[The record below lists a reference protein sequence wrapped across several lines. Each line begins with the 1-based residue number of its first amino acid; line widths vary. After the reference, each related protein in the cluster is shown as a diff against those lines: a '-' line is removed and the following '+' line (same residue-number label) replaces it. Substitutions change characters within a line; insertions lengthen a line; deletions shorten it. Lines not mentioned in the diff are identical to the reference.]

1 MRVWIWIMTLAL
13 LAPIAAVHAGPI
25 ENDAAAT
32 AALELRL
39 QEAREQLDAAAR
51 QLKELN
57 MELYAMETKGA
68 HGQKPMLGVLIG
80 DYADA
85 GIAIVGLTPDG
96 GAEAAG
102 LIAGDKLVAVNGHRL
117 DAGDDPFSVLKEVMS
132 GVTAGDAVAVEYLR
146 EGVVGFTDIV
156 TQPRGVYMMQ
166 MAGDTDFTADFDFN
180 LEGLVEL
187 EQLSQLGRLQALE
200 HLQIV
205 GPMIQGALMLGG
217 KLRLEEC
224 DSDLASYFGVTSGVL
239 VLSPPADDSALKAG
253 DVLLSLNGELV
264 ESASEAYSLLLK
276 DADDVSAEVLRKGD
290 RQTITLARKELTG
303 VYGLEGKH
311 VFRFERGRDGKNI
324 RIIVDQ
330 DDED

>member
-1 MRVWIWIMTLAL
+1 MRVWIWIMTLVL
-13 LAPIAAVHAGPI
+13 LAPIAAVRAGPNA
-25 ENDAAAT
+25 NDTAT

-39 QEAREQLDAAAR
+39 REAREQLDAAAR

-57 MELYAMETKGA
+57 MELFAMETKGA

-80 DYADA
+80 DYAEA

-102 LIAGDKLVAVNGHRL
+102 LIAGDKLVAMNGHRL
-117 DAGDDPFSVLKEVMS
+117 DAGDEPFSVLKEVMS

-146 EGVVGFTDIV
+146 EGLVGFTDIV
-156 TQPRGVYMMQ
+156 TQARGGYMLRMT
-166 MAGDTDFTADFDFN
+166 GDTDFSSDFDFN

-187 EQLSQLGRLQALE
+187 EQLSELGRLQALE
-200 HLQIV
+200 QLQTV

-239 VLSPPADDSALKAG
+239 VLSPPADDSTLKAG
-253 DVLLSLNGELV
+253 DMLLSLNGEPV
-264 ESASEAYSLLLK
+264 ESVGEAYRLLLK
-276 DADDVSAEVLRKGD
+276 DVDDVSAEVLRKGD
-290 RQTITLARKELTG
+290 RQTITVAREELAG
-303 VYGLEGKH
+303 FYGMAGQR
-311 VFRFERGRDGKNI
+311 VFRFEHDRGGENI
-324 RIIVDQ
+324 HIIVDK